1 MREKVCCVIIL
12 CMLALCGCG
21 QGAQESER
29 SGGGTAL
36 SPSATPDGLKES
48 VPVQGGEGRVA
59 EDTETGPETAVLNE
73 KAVSVSNEIQ
83 ELEKGMSAVEYT
95 GDYGFDSFLESGGAA
110 SDAEVLKFLTENL
123 MADADT
129 EGLSFEGNMFGCS
142 TVSVKN
148 TSGGWLFGRN
158 FDWMACE
165 QMVVTAYPENGY
177 SSISTVNMDFIR
189 RGAGLTANLLP
200 DKVLTLA
207 ALYAPL
213 DGMNEKGLCI
223 SVNMIQ
229 DGAAISQNTGKPD
242 ITTTTAIRLV
252 LDKAGTVQEALELL
266 ENGDLHASMN
276 YMVHFAI
283 ADAEGNSVAVE
294 YIDNEM
300 RVTETPILTNFY
312 VTEGEKQGIG
322 TAQSHA
328 RYETMETALNR
339 AESMNIAQV
348 RDVLDSV
355 SKHNFGSHDST
366 EWSIIFDQ
374 RELKAHYYHRENY
387 EAGYEFA
394 IVSGDL

>member
-1 MREKVCCVIIL
+1 MRKKFCWVIIL
-12 CMLALCGCG
+12 CMLTLCGCG

-29 SGGGTAL
+29 SGVGTAL
-36 SPSATPDGLKES
+36 SPTAMSDGLKES
-48 VPVQGGEGRVA
+48 VPVQGGEGQVA
-59 EDTETGPETAVLNE
+59 KDTKTGPETAALNE
-73 KAVSVSNEIQ
+73 TAVSVSDEIQ

-95 GDYGFDSFLESGGAA
+95 GDYGLDSFLESGGAA
-110 SDAEVLKFLTENL
+110 SDAEVLKFLTRNL

-129 EGLSFEGNMFGCS
+129 EGLLFESSMFGCS

-148 TSGGWLFGRN
+148 TAGGWLFGRN
-158 FDWMACE
+158 FDWTACE

-189 RGAGLTANLLP
+189 QGAGLTANLLP

-229 DGAAISQNTGKPD
+229 EGATISQNTGKPD

-266 ENGDLHASMN
+266 ENCDLHASMN

-322 TAQSHA
+322 TAQSHT
-328 RYETMETALNR
+328 RYETMETALNQ

-355 SKHNFGSHDST
+355 SKHNFGSHEST

-394 IVSGDL
+394 IDS